1 MATPIPNR
9 FSVGD
14 PLALR
19 RHLPRRPKSI
29 WTNEPAQR
37 GSAPLSRLAISPLLI
52 FATLFLPLALRL
64 ILATFC
70 IPLYLL
76 SPLLIFATLFL
87 LLAFR
92 LILATLLI
100 LSRLILLPLPLA
112 SRLITSTLL
121 RLVLRPPIT
130 G

>member
-1 MATPIPNR
+1 M
-9 FSVGD
+9 GD

-52 FATLFLPLALRL
+52 FATLLLPLAFRLLPLALIP
-64 ILATFC
+64 ILGR
-70 IPLYLL
+70 
-76 SPLLIFATLFL
+76 LIFAKSL
-87 LLAFR
+87 LPLAFR

-100 LSRLILLPLPLA
+100 LSRLILSPLLLALLLIPSTTPLLFL
-112 SRLITSTLL
+112 RPLIT
-121 RLVLRPPIT
+121 

>member
-19 RHLPRRPKSI
+19 RHLPRRWETI

-37 GSAPLSRLAISPLLI
+37 GSAPLSRLALSPILI
-52 FATLFLPLALRL
+52 FATLLILSLLIFLPLPLLSSPILFPLPLLSSLILFPLPLALRL
-64 ILATFC
+64 
-70 IPLYLL
+70 
-76 SPLLIFATLFL
+76 SPFT
-87 LLAFR
+87 
-92 LILATLLI
+92 
-100 LSRLILLPLPLA
+100 LPL
-112 SRLITSTLL
+112 
-121 RLVLRPPIT
+121 LVLRPLIT

>member
-1 MATPIPNR
+1 
-9 FSVGD
+9 VGD

-19 RHLPRRPKSI
+19 RHLPRGWETI

-37 GSAPLSRLAISPLLI
+37 GSAPLSRLAISPRLI
-52 FATLFLPLALRL
+52 FATLL
-64 ILATFC
+64 IL
-70 IPLYLL
+70 
-76 SPLLIFATLFL
+76 SRLIFATLS
-87 LLAFR
+87 
-92 LILATLLI
+92 I

-112 SRLITSTLL
+112 LRLIPSTLL